1 MTFARTKIQP
11 PRQRFGRIARPTLEG
26 RLGEALKT
34 SRLTLVSAPAG
45 FGKSAALAS
54 ELERLPEG
62 TALAW
67 VSVDE
72 DDDLPRLL
80 ECLFAALEPFDLP
93 WRISPEALASS
104 VGHTREQRRSV
115 ASQLV
120 NTLAATEIARGL
132 IVFDDLHRATDPAV
146 HEFLDLLLEHLP
158 DHWGVVVAAR
168 FDPPLALARMRAS
181 GELAEFRVR
190 DLQFSHDEVAQ
201 LCAHFAAR
209 DRALPVTDAD
219 VDLLLTRSGGW
230 PAGLRLAL
238 ASAAARPAGTST
250 NPEDANVAAA
260 HSGIG
265 WESAGRTM
273 DRHVFD
279 YLAAEVLDAM
289 PAELRDFLLR
299 CSVLAELTVERCAAV
314 SGDARAAQHL
324 AEIERRELFVS
335 VLEGSE
341 RALRLHDLFRDF
353 LDDRLRRDLPEEL
366 PALLQRAAAA
376 ESDPLR
382 RVLYL
387 LRAQAWP
394 QASDALAAEGPGLL
408 SAGAID
414 AVVRLIEHF
423 PAEVRDH
430 SHILQRMRGF
440 AAWARWDFPTMVQA
454 MQRSLAVASTD
465 AERQVARAYLA
476 IAQSGAGQREQARSL
491 LRTMASQPLE
501 GDALLIALLGEIW
514 TAFDDG
520 RFDELPRLFE
530 RQLDAL
536 EQTDSVPMWYQ
547 CVPIPSYISL
557 PGMRASLQ
565 RFVHGALARAPATAT
580 TLRALARGVQ
590 GGLLYTVGEVDEALE
605 VLREAEQDV
614 RWVGQPL
621 NASSMVYGQLAL
633 VHTVRGEGDAAFG
646 LCELHLHQNRR
657 DNDENASARI
667 SFIAYCAGRMALAVG
682 DDEAAR
688 RFFAQVIDRPSD
700 SERPALARHRQ
711 ALPGYRALLVGD
723 VDGAIAGFEH
733 ALADAQ
739 GIDLF
744 GHATE
749 LRLRLALCLLQRPS
763 PVDAARRLEPVFARH
778 ADSPE
783 IAPVLITGP
792 RVLRALADAVWGNA
806 LDARQRALL
815 AQWAALAESKRVV
828 RGPAVAAARPSLGQ
842 MQPAASA
849 VARPPDSGFVAP
861 LSSREEEVLARI
873 AAGDSNKVIARLLD
887 LSPHTV
893 KRHVANILDKLGV
906 SSRGQAS
913 AWYLNS
919 TLR

>member
-11 PRQRFGRIARPTLEG
+11 PRQRFGRIARPALET
-26 RLGEALKT
+26 RLGNALQA

-54 ELERLPEG
+54 QLERLPEG

-93 WRISPEALASS
+93 WRISPEALAAS
-104 VGHTREQRRSV
+104 VGHTREQRRVV
-115 ASQLV
+115 ATQLI
-120 NTLAATEIARGL
+120 NTLAATDIARGL

-158 DHWGVVVAAR
+158 DHWGLVVATR
-168 FDPPLALARMRAS
+168 FDPPLALARMRAN
-181 GELAEFRVR
+181 GDLAEFRVR

-201 LCAHFAAR
+201 LCAHFAGR
-209 DRALPVTDAD
+209 EQALPITDAD

-230 PAGLRLAL
+230 AAGLRLAL
-238 ASAAARPAGTST
+238 ASAAARPAGSG
-250 NPEDANVAAA
+250 AA
-260 HSGIG
+260 HASTQAGIG

-289 PAELRDFLLR
+289 PAELREFLLR

-314 SGDARAAQHL
+314 SGDAHAAQRL

-335 VLEGSE
+335 VLEGGE

-353 LDDRLRRDLPEEL
+353 LDDRLRREL
-366 PALLQRAAAA
+366 PDELPVLLKRAAAVEA
-376 ESDPLR
+376 DPLR

-387 LRAQAWP
+387 LRAQAWRE
-394 QASDALAAEGPGLL
+394 AADALADEGPNLL

-423 PAEVRDH
+423 PPEVRDH

-465 AERQVARAYLA
+465 AQSQTARAYLA
-476 IAQSGAGQREQARSL
+476 IAQTGAGQREEAQAL
-491 LRTMASQPLE
+491 LRSMATQPLE
-501 GDALLIALLGEIW
+501 GDALLISLLGQIW

-520 RFDELPRLFE
+520 RYGELPGLFE

-557 PGMRASLQ
+557 PGMRAPLQ
-565 RFVHGALARAPATAT
+565 RFVQGALARSPATAT

-590 GGLLYTVGEVDEALE
+590 GGLLYTVGDIDAAME

-633 VHTVRGEGDAAFG
+633 VHTVRGERDAALG
-646 LCELHLHQNRR
+646 LCELHLQQNRR

-667 SFIAYCAGRMALAVG
+667 AFISYCAGRMALALD

-688 RFFAQVIDRPSD
+688 RLFAQITERLSD

-711 ALPGYRALLVGD
+711 ALPGYRALLAGD

-733 ALADAQ
+733 ALEDAE

-749 LRLRLALCLLQRPS
+749 LRLRLALCLLQRARPA
-763 PVDAARRLEPVFARH
+763 DAAQRLAPVFMRH
-778 ADSPE
+778 ADSQE

-792 RVLRALADAVWGNA
+792 RVLRALADAAWGSA
-806 LDARQRALL
+806 LDARRRGLL
-815 AQWAALAESKRVV
+815 AQWAALAESRRVV
-828 RGPAVAAARPSLGQ
+828 AGSRTGEASRPALAS
-842 MQPAASA
+842 MQPAAGA
-849 VARPPDSGFVAP
+849 AP
-861 LSSREEEVLARI
+861 LAGAELVSPLSTREVEVLARI
-873 AAGDSNKVIARLLD
+873 AAGDSNKVIARTLD

-913 AWYLNS
+913 AWYLNA

>member
-11 PRQRFGRIARPTLEG
+11 PRQRFGRIARPALER
-26 RLGEALKT
+26 RLREALQA

-54 ELERLPEG
+54 QIEGMPEG

-93 WRISPEALASS
+93 WRISPEALAAS
-104 VGHTREQRRSV
+104 VGHTREQRRVV
-115 ASQLV
+115 ATQLI
-120 NTLAATEIARGL
+120 NTLAATDIVRGL

-158 DHWGVVVAAR
+158 DHWGLVVATR

-201 LCAHFAAR
+201 LCAHFAGR
-209 DRALPVTDAD
+209 EQALPITDAD

-230 PAGLRLAL
+230 AAGLRLAL
-238 ASAAARPAGTST
+238 ASAAARPASATHAST
-250 NPEDANVAAA
+250 QA
-260 HSGIG
+260 GIG

-289 PAELRDFLLR
+289 PTELREFLLR

-314 SGDARAAQHL
+314 SGDAHAAQRL

-335 VLEGSE
+335 VLEGGE

-353 LDDRLRRDLPEEL
+353 LDDRLRREL
-366 PALLQRAAAA
+366 PDELPTLLKRAAAV
-376 ESDPLR
+376 ETDPLR

-394 QASDALAAEGPGLL
+394 EAADALAAEGPNLL

-414 AVVRLIEHF
+414 AVLRLIEHF
-423 PAEVRDH
+423 PPEVRDQ

-454 MQRSLAVASTD
+454 MQCSLAVASTD
-465 AERQVARAYLA
+465 AQRQTARAYLA
-476 IAQSGAGQREQARSL
+476 IAQTGAGQREEAQAL
-491 LRTMASQPLE
+491 LRTMATQPIE
-501 GDALLIALLGEIW
+501 GDALLISLLGEIW

-520 RFDELPRLFE
+520 RYGELPGLMT

-536 EQTDSVPMWYQ
+536 ELTDSVPMWYQ
-547 CVPIPSYISL
+547 CVPIPSYINM
-557 PGMRASLQ
+557 PGMRAPLQ
-565 RFVHGALARAPATAT
+565 RFVQGALARAPATAT

-590 GGLLYTVGEVDEALE
+590 GGLLYTLGEVDEALE

-633 VHTVRGEGDAAFG
+633 VHTVRGERDAALG
-646 LCELHLHQNRR
+646 LCELHLQQNRR
-657 DNDENASARI
+657 DNDVNAPGRI
-667 SFIAYCAGRMALAVG
+667 SFIAYCAGRMALALD

-688 RFFAQVIDRPSD
+688 RLFAQVTDRASD

-711 ALPGYRALLVGD
+711 ALPGYRAWLAGD
-723 VDGAIAGFEH
+723 VDGAIAGFEQ
-733 ALADAQ
+733 ALKDAE

-749 LRLRLALCLLQRPS
+749 LRLRLALCLFQRGR
-763 PVDAARRLEPVFARH
+763 AADGAERLGPVFARH
-778 ADSPE
+778 AQSPE

-792 RVLRALADAVWGNA
+792 RVLRALADASWGNA
-806 LDARQRALL
+806 LSARHSGLL
-815 AQWAALAESKRVV
+815 AQWAALAESKRVA
-828 RGPAVAAARPSLGQ
+828 GSQPLAAARPALAE
-842 MQPAASA
+842 MQSAANA
-849 VARPPDSGFVAP
+849 VPRAVGADLVSP
-861 LSSREEEVLARI
+861 LSTREAEVLARI
-873 AAGDSNKVIARLLD
+873 AAGDSNKVIARTLD